1 MSVYLD
7 HAASSPLRP
16 EALAAFTR
24 QLEVCG
30 NPSSVHQFGQSTRM
44 ALEEAREKL
53 AAVVDC
59 DRSEII
65 FTSGGTESTNLA
77 VKGIYWQRQAES
89 PDRKVII
96 SAYTEHHAVIDAVEW
111 LEKAQG
117 AEVVWLGVSERGE
130 VNLNELAQIL
140 EQRSGEIALIALM
153 WANNET
159 GVITDMKAVTDLA
172 KPHGVPV
179 ISDGVAAFGHIPISF
194 RDSGLQALAIT
205 AHKVGGPIGVGALVI
220 SRASKLVSLTHGGG
234 QERSMRSGTMNPA
247 GAVAFAVAAELTVR
261 ESEELAKT
269 HGEWVAEIIEAVTS
283 IASDARFSRGDA
295 PGLPNNLHFTFPG
308 CSGDSLLFLLDS
320 AGVAVSTGSA
330 CTAGVA
336 SASHVLLAMGRSA
349 AEASG
354 TLRITFGYSTT
365 RQDIDAFLAAFPAAY
380 EGAKKAGLNGAE

>member
-140 EQRSGEIALIALM
+140 EQRSGEIALITLM

-159 GVITDMKAVTDLA
+159 GVITDMKSVTDLA

-179 ISDGVAAFGHIPISF
+179 ISDGVAAFGHVPISF
-194 RDSGLQALAIT
+194 RESGLQALAIT

-283 IASDARFSRGDA
+283 IAPDARFSRGEA